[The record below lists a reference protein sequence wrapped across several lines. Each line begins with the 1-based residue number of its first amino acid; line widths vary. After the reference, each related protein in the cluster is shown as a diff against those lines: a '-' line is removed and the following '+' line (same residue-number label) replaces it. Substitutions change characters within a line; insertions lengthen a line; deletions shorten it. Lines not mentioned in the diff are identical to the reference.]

1 MSGSTFDGEFGVMEY
16 EGLLKAKFAAFNIA
30 GFAIAVVFYFQG
42 VLDKIFHGEIA
53 LAALIITMVFLVGLV
68 MTSYRIWKVGDELDR
83 VKHDQGRVL
92 TVESERA
99 LEIRLFTRISHI
111 QHIANSLGL
120 LGLIG
125 TAWGFSLFATN
136 ITPDKVSS
144 ASSAG
149 ALVST
154 LASGL
159 GVAIYATML
168 GGIFCLWTTC
178 NLQLLRGATASL
190 CALIMDHAHVRQRQ
204 RETVMA
210 HGSSATP
217 NDLAVLSD
225 AAMIAIGRQP

>member
-1 MSGSTFDGEFGVMEY
+1 MEQ
-16 EGLLKAKFAAFNIA
+16 EGLLKAKFIAFNITS
-30 GFAIAVVFYFQG
+30 FSLWLILWSQG
-42 VLDKIFHGEIA
+42 YMDRIFHGNVAIA
-53 LAALIITMVFLVGLV
+53 AMIITMVFLLGLV
-68 MTSYRIWKVGDELDR
+68 MTAYRVWKVGAELDR
-83 VKHDQGRVL
+83 VKRGQGRII
-92 TVESERA
+92 TMESERA
-99 LEIRLFTRISHI
+99 LEIRLFSRISHI
-111 QHIANSLGL
+111 QHIANALGL

-125 TAWGFSLFATN
+125 TAWGFSLFATT

-144 ASSAG
+144 AASAG

-204 RETVMA
+204 RETVMT

-217 NDLAVLSD
+217 SDLAVLPD